1 MTRHCWQDGGVSE
14 HLPDFDSVSALIR
27 ARRTSMM
34 VDKEREVPFE
44 VVTDLCELA
53 TRAPNHKQTRPWR
66 FAYFTGDGRRRF
78 GETMVRD
85 MVDADFGD
93 EGKRAKTAVKYLRTP
108 GILVVGCAPH
118 ENEMLHAENQY
129 ATAAGIQN
137 LLLGATAAGLAT
149 FWSTPALPSPPRVL
163 GLCSFE
169 ASDRIVGVLYIGWAT
184 ERTQTPPEHP
194 PPTVSHIDD

>member
-1 MTRHCWQDGGVSE
+1 MSQD
-14 HLPDFDSVSALIR
+14 LPDFDSVSALIR
-27 ARRTSMM
+27 ARRTTMA
-34 VDKEREVPFE
+34 VDKERDVPFE

-66 FAYFTGDGRRRF
+66 FAYFTGEGRRRF
-78 GETMVRD
+78 GETMVLD
-85 MVDADFGD
+85 MVDADHGD

-137 LLLGATAAGLAT
+137 LLLAATAVGLAT
-149 FWSTPALPSPPRVL
+149 FWSTPALPHPRRVL
-163 GLCSFE
+163 DLCGFG
-169 ASDRIVGVLYIGWAT
+169 AGDRIVGVLYIGWAT
-184 ERTQTPPEHP
+184 DRTPAATEHP
-194 PPTVSHIDD
+194 PPSVAHIQD